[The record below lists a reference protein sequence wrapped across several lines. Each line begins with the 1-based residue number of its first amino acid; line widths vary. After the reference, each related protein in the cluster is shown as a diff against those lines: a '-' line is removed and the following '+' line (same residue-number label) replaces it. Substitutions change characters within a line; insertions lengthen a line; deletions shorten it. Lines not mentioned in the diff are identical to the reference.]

1 MRNGVEGLEPKHIGY
16 ENGVLGGVVSALNVI
31 CSKGDSV
38 LLHSPTY
45 IGFTNSLTNN
55 GYHMVLSPLVKD
67 ENQVYRMDFED
78 MEKKIVENHIH
89 AAIFCTRQAVY
100 GNSGKSRRPWRSIRS
115 MMCM

>member
-45 IGFTNSLTNN
+45 IGFTNSPDQQWLSYGT
-55 GYHMVLSPLVKD
+55 LSPLV
-67 ENQVYRMDFED
+67 E
-78 MEKKIVENHIH
+78 
-89 AAIFCTRQAVY
+89 
-100 GNSGKSRRPWRSIRS
+100 G
-115 MMCM
+115 